1 MAMIPGASS
10 SSSQPARSLN
20 RQVVLDEDEYT
31 EALSHIIKRD
41 FFPSLVHLDA
51 TNDYLDALRSQ
62 DPTLIEA
69 SVRRLEDLQT
79 PASHR
84 TRGWETPSQTPYR
97 AGPSDTPLR
106 TPRGPDGEA
115 AAKRPRY
122 DTDMSLD
129 AFQARYTSED
139 NSSFTQILDAENRRR
154 REKYGWAWE
163 AQRRVEEQRNRMIE
177 NRERLLIEP
186 QLGAGV
192 KERFR
197 VEAATPAGL
206 IEAAPAEPEVL
217 YEKEEDE
224 VEDLLDGMH
233 KELVS
238 AGGGK
243 GKGRAEDD
251 SALVK
256 AAKKNDQEVV
266 DVMAP
271 KKDTRPAGVDVWKF
285 RARNA
290 LMFPPDADVSPY
302 HPPSVPKAEDAK
314 GPPKAIKHMNTRLP
328 EQDDKLDHSISAP
341 PSPTRSRVDAAIAG
355 TPYRPRSPT
364 SDTHALV
371 PSIPSPTPSELGPAA
386 VKQLMTWGTLNATP
400 RVLSQTDDPADI
412 PTPATPF
419 RIAEPSTRE
428 RLSHKL
434 SNDASKSLRAK
445 AGLLGGIPGL
455 ARSSGSTGGLR
466 KGSMP
471 PPSWTPRKADAP
483 GSLTPAARRL
493 LDRTTMGTA
502 ASRRADAMGRLSGWE
517 SHADRARERDLE
529 KVRWTPTPSPV
540 TRRG

>member
-1 MAMIPGASS
+1 MSSTPGAS

-41 FFPSLVHLDA
+41 FFPSLVHIDA
-51 TNDYLDALRSQ
+51 TNNYLDALRSQ
-62 DPTLIEA
+62 DPTLIQA

-84 TRGWETPSQTPYR
+84 SRPWQTPSQTPY
-97 AGPSDTPLR
+97 GGGHLETPLR
-106 TPRGPDGEA
+106 TPRGEDGEA
-115 AAKRPRY
+115 PAKRARY

-154 REKYGWAWE
+154 KEKYGWAWE
-163 AQRRVEEQRNRMIE
+163 AQRKVEEQRNRMLE
-177 NRERLLIEP
+177 GRERLLIEP
-186 QLGAGV
+186 QLGPGV
-192 KERFR
+192 REKLRIET
-197 VEAATPAGL
+197 AAPAGL
-206 IEAAPAEPEVL
+206 IEAAPAEPEVT

-224 VEDLLDGMH
+224 VEDLLDGTRPDPPSTE
-233 KELVS
+233 K
-238 AGGGK
+238 GK
-243 GKGRAEDD
+243 GKEKAKEQS

-256 AAKKNDQEVV
+256 VDKKDEEQTA

-271 KKDTRPAGVDVWKF
+271 KKDTRPAGVDAWKF
-285 RARNA
+285 KARNA
-290 LMFPPDADVSPY
+290 LMFAPDADVSPY
-302 HPPSVPKAEDAK
+302 HPPPSKATEDIK
-314 GPPKAIKHMNTRLP
+314 GPPRAIKHSNTRLP
-328 EQDDKLDHSISAP
+328 EQDDKPDHSLSAP
-341 PSPTRSRVDAAIAG
+341 PSPTRSRIDAAIAG

-364 SDTHALV
+364 NDTHSLV

-400 RVLSQTDDPADI
+400 RVLSQSDDPADI

-419 RIAEPSTRE
+419 RIAEPTSRE

-434 SNDASKSLRAK
+434 SNNAAKSLRAK

-455 ARSSGSTGGLR
+455 ARSSGSGSNTR
-466 KGSMP
+466 RGSMP
-471 PPSWTPRKADAP
+471 PPSWTPRKAEAP
-483 GSLTPAARRL
+483 GSLTPAAKRL

-517 SHADRARERDLE
+517 SGADRKERDLQ

>member
-1 MAMIPGASS
+1 MSSTPGAS

-41 FFPSLVHLDA
+41 FFPSLVHIDA
-51 TNDYLDALRSQ
+51 TNNYLDALRSQ
-62 DPTLIEA
+62 DPTLIQA

-79 PASHR
+79 PVSR
-84 TRGWETPSQTPYR
+84 RGRPWQTPSQTPYA
-97 AGPSDTPLR
+97 AGPSETPLR
-106 TPRGPDGEA
+106 TPRGDGEA
-115 AAKRPRY
+115 PTKRPRY

-139 NSSFTQILDAENRRR
+139 NSSFTQILDEENRRR
-154 REKYGWAWE
+154 KEKYGWAWA
-163 AQRRVEEQRNRMIE
+163 AQRKVEEQRERMLE
-177 NRERLLIEP
+177 GRERMLLEPPPGPGVRERLKIEAP
-186 QLGAGV
+186 A
-192 KERFR
+192 
-197 VEAATPAGL
+197 PAGL
-206 IEAAPAEPEVL
+206 IEAAPAEPEVV

-224 VEDLLDGMH
+224 VEDIIDGTH
-233 KELVS
+233 VEPAIAEDVK
-238 AGGGK
+238 GK
-243 GKGRAEDD
+243 GKEKEK

-256 AAKKNDQEVV
+256 VAKKDDEQAV

-271 KKDTRPAGVDVWKF
+271 KKDTRPAGVDGWKF
-285 RARNA
+285 KARNA
-290 LMFPPDADVSPY
+290 LMFAPDADVSPY
-302 HPPSVPKAEDAK
+302 HPPVSQAVEAPK
-314 GPPKAIKHMNTRLP
+314 GPPKAIKHTNTRLP
-328 EQDDKLDHSISAP
+328 EQDDKPDHSISAP
-341 PSPTRSRVDAAIAG
+341 PSPTRSRIDAAIAG

-364 SDTHALV
+364 TDTHSLV
-371 PSIPSPTPSELGPAA
+371 PSVPSPTPSELGPAA

-419 RIAEPSTRE
+419 RIAEPSSRE

-434 SNDASKSLRAK
+434 SNDAAKSLRAK

-455 ARSSGSTGGLR
+455 SRSSGSGSAR
-466 KGSMP
+466 RGSMP
-471 PPSWTPRKADAP
+471 PPSWTPRKSDAP
-483 GSLTPAARRL
+483 GSLTPAAKRL

-517 SHADRARERDLE
+517 GDRTKERDLQ
-529 KVRWTPTPSPV
+529 KVRWTPTPSPI